1 MRWQEY
7 NVEVQADFIERQAKA
22 RPVQAL
28 AELIWNSLDADATR
42 VEVKLES
49 NEIGVNKIRIRD
61 NGTGIAH
68 KDAPELFTR
77 LGGSWKRS
85 GELTTTKGRML
96 HGHEGRGRLRVFALG
111 RVADWQISYCKNANK
126 INQYS
131 ITMLQDKIGR
141 VRIADEQNLED
152 GETGVEIVISEL
164 HRHFSSLECGKAVP
178 ELREIFALYLMNY
191 RDVSIDYQGQPI
203 DPSALT
209 SATKV
214 LKLTDIGDGSKKS
227 PAELEIVEWNC
238 KTSRSLFLCTSQGF
252 PLLKTEANFQVG
264 GFNFVAYLKSD
275 FIERLHNDTRL
286 SLAEM
291 DPNLANCIEES
302 RQAIKTYFRDRSAD
316 MARTVVEEWKADK
329 IYPFEGEAKDALE
342 DAERKVFDIL
352 AVTASNYIPDFQNAP
367 LRKRR
372 FDLRMLRTAI
382 EKSPEDLQ
390 LIMQEVLDLPQKKQ
404 HELADLL
411 REASLSSIINAASTV
426 ADRLKFLSGLELILF
441 DRQARKDL
449 KERSQLH
456 QILADNTWLFGEEY
470 NLSVSDRSLTEVLR
484 KHHEILGNEIV
495 IDRPVKHI
503 SKKRGIV
510 DLMMSR
516 SLRRHRANDLDHLVV
531 ELKAPRVRIGQSEVN
546 QIEQYA
552 FSVTGDERFRHNHV
566 RWTFWVISDDIDS
579 YAENRIMEG
588 KEAQGTIYKKNDCMI
603 AIKTWGQVIEDNKVR
618 LQFFQEKLNHQ
629 VDSQTALSY
638 LKEKYRDFLSG
649 IAVESEKENS
659 A

>member
-7 NVEVQADFIERQAKA
+7 SVEVQADFIERQAKA
-22 RPVQAL
+22 KPVQAL

-42 VEVKLES
+42 VEVNLE
-49 NEIGVNKIRIRD
+49 NNGIGVNRILIRD
-61 NGTGIAH
+61 NGIGIAR

-85 GELTTTKGRML
+85 GELTKTKRRML
-96 HGHEGRGRLRVFALG
+96 HGHEGRGRLKVFALG
-111 RVADWQISYCKNANK
+111 RVADWQINYRKDTNK
-126 INQYS
+126 VNQYGA
-131 ITMLQDKIGR
+131 TMLQDNIR
-141 VRIADEQNLED
+141 RIRITDEQDLED
-152 GETGVEIVISEL
+152 GETGVEIVVSDL
-164 HRHFSSLECGKAVP
+164 HRQFSSLECGKAVP

-191 RDVSIDYQGQPI
+191 RDVSIHYQGEPI
-203 DPSALT
+203 DPSALI
-209 SATKV
+209 SSTKV
-214 LKLTDIGDGSKKS
+214 LKLDDIDDGGQKFS
-227 PAELEIVEWNC
+227 AALEIVEWNC
-238 KTSRSLFLCTSQGF
+238 KTSRALYLCTNQGF
-252 PLLKTEANFQVG
+252 PLLRTETRFHVG
-264 GFNFVAYLKSD
+264 GFNFVAYLKSE
-275 FIERLHNDTRL
+275 FVERLHNDTRL

-291 DPNLANCIEES
+291 DPSLANCIEES

-352 AVTASNYIPDFQNAP
+352 AVMASNYMPDFQNAP
-367 LRKRR
+367 LKKRR

-390 LIMQEVLDLPQKKQ
+390 IIMQEVLDLPQRKQ

-411 REASLSSIINAASTV
+411 REASLSAIINAASTV

-484 KHHEILGNEIV
+484 KHHEILGSEIV
-495 IDRPVKHI
+495 IDSPVKHI

-516 SLRRHRANDLDHLVV
+516 SLRRHRADDLDHLVV
-531 ELKAPRVRIGQSEVN
+531 ELKAPRVKIGQREVN
-546 QIEQYA
+546 QIEDYA
-552 FSVTGDERFRHNHV
+552 FSVIADERFRHNHV
-566 RWTFWVISDDIDS
+566 RWTFWVISDDIGS
-579 YAENRIMEG
+579 YAKNRIMEG
-588 KEAQGTIYKKNDCMI
+588 KETQGTIHKKNDCII
-603 AIKTWGQVIEDNKVR
+603 AIKTWGQVIEDNKAR

-629 VDSQTALSY
+629 VDNETALKH
-638 LKEKYRDFLSG
+638 LREKYRDFLSG
-649 IAVESEKENS
+649 IAVEGEK
-659 A
+659 